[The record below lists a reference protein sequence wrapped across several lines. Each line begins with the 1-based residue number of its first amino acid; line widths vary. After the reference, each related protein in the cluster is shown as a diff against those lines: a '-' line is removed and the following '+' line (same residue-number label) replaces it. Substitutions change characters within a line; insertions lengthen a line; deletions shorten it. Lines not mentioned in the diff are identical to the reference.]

1 MFKQLN
7 IMLCFL
13 LLFAIGGATAQDN
26 FKVFVPEFIPANGTF
41 QISLITSKKFPE
53 ADRLNIYFLPE
64 QSLIVTKVELLTNET
79 KLHVPINSELIQ
91 DYSALFQKVSIDLN
105 DTIHF
110 SDANYFQLLVTLR
123 STQSDPNSLKFFGKF
138 FNGEELLGYLK
149 SSDSKILS
157 EKENVYN
164 LSFKYYQKFPTAE
177 YAAALNQD
185 SYLNIPLVYDFE
197 DKLAIEFWIKI
208 KNFFSTFLKIINWET
223 NRTQYFLSLSSNQM
237 IVISSS
243 NNELLVIK
251 PYFISENVWYHFNF
265 ILEKQSSEIV
275 FLCNGFELTRF
286 KVNSYLEFDNL
297 VLHFQNETPN
307 SEFYL
312 DQLRLV
318 NLESFYDAISR
329 NKNYPDYSDDS
340 SNVIFQMNFSETELA
355 NYLSKKNVFYEK
367 LRFAKSDAP
376 LFPRAPEVSVKVLN
390 NFYEI
395 EWMGGS
401 YKDAD
406 YYILERAIGNGEF
419 KEAGKKSADKSEQKD
434 YSLISEILNQSDIL
448 YFRIKQVN
456 KDGSVVYSD
465 AVKVGQGIIEDVIL
479 GQNYPN
485 PFNPV
490 TLIEFE
496 LLIDS
501 DVELKVFDLSG
512 KEIASIHKGYLARGV
527 HQFKFDASGF
537 TSGIY
542 LYQLTTSLS
551 SQTRKMILAK

>member
-1 MFKQLN
+1 M
-7 IMLCFL
+7 
-13 LLFAIGGATAQDN
+13 LFAIEGATAQDN

-64 QSLIVTKVELLTNET
+64 LSLIVTKVELLTNET
-79 KLHVPINSELIQ
+79 KLYVPINSELIQ
-91 DYSALFQKVSIDLN
+91 DYSASFQKVSIDLN

-138 FNGEELLGYLK
+138 FNGAELLGYLK
-149 SSDSKILS
+149 NSDSKILP

-177 YAAALNQD
+177 YDAALNQD

-197 DKLAIEFWIKI
+197 NKLAIEFWIKI

-243 NNELLVIK
+243 NNELLAIK

-275 FLCNGFELTRF
+275 FLCNGLELTRF

-318 NLESFYDAISR
+318 NAGNSYDAISR

-340 SNVIFQMNFSETELA
+340 SNVIFQMNFSEAEVA
-355 NYLSKKNVFYEK
+355 NYLSKKNIFCEK
-367 LRFAKSDAP
+367 IRFAKSDAP
-376 LFPRAPEVSVKVLN
+376 LFPRAPEVNVKVLN

-419 KEAGKKSADKSEQKD
+419 KEAGKQSADKSEQKI

-465 AVKVGQGIIEDVIL
+465 AVKVGQGIIDDVIL

-490 TLIEFE
+490 TLIEFQ

-512 KEIASIHKGYLARGV
+512 KEIALLHKGYLTRGV

>member
-13 LLFAIGGATAQDN
+13 LLFAIEWATAQDN

-41 QISLITSKKFPE
+41 QISLITSRKFPE

-64 QSLIVTKVELLTNET
+64 LSLIINKVELLTNES
-79 KLHVPINSELIQ
+79 KLQVPIHSELIQ
-91 DYSALFQKVSIDLN
+91 NYSALFQKVSIELN

-110 SDANYFQLLVTLR
+110 SDANYFQFIVTLT
-123 STQSDPNSLKFFGKF
+123 STQTEPNSLKFFGKF
-138 FNGEELLGYLK
+138 LNGEVLLGYLK
-149 SSDSKILS
+149 SSDSKIFS

-177 YAAALNQD
+177 YSAAFSQD

-197 DKLAIEFWIKI
+197 NKLAIEFWIKV
-208 KNFFSTFLKIINWET
+208 KNSFSTFMKIINWET

-237 IVISSS
+237 IVISS
-243 NNELLVIK
+243 NDNELLTIK
-251 PYFISENVWYHFNF
+251 PFFISENVWYHFNF
-265 ILEKQSSEIV
+265 ILEKQTSEIV
-275 FLCNGFELTRF
+275 FFCEGLELSRF
-286 KVNSYLEFDNL
+286 KVNNYLEFDNL

-312 DQLRLV
+312 DQLRLI
-318 NLESFYDAISR
+318 NLKNSYNAISR
-329 NKNYPDYSDDS
+329 NKNYPDYSNDS
-340 SNVIFQMNFSETELA
+340 SNVIFQMNFSENELA
-355 NYLSKKNVFYEK
+355 NHLSNKTIFYEK
-367 LRFAKSDAP
+367 IRFAKSDAP
-376 LFPRAPEVSVKVLN
+376 LFPRAPKVSVKVLN

-395 EWMGGS
+395 EWNGGS

-419 KEAGKKSADKSEQKD
+419 KEAGKQPTDKSEEKV

-448 YFRIKQVN
+448 YFRIKQIN
-456 KDGSVVYSD
+456 KNGSVVYSD

-496 LLIDS
+496 LLMDS

-512 KEIASIHKGYLARGV
+512 KEIALLHKGYLARGV

-542 LYQLTTSLS
+542 LYQITTPLS
-551 SQTRKMILAK
+551 SQTKKMILAK